1 MPKFLIRVVV
11 NAIAIWITASILPGI
26 QIIDN
31 DLGTLLIVGLI
42 FGVVN
47 ALIRP
52 IVMLLTCPAVIL
64 TLGLFILVI
73 NGLMLSLTASL
84 AGDRLTVDGFGT
96 AILGGII
103 MGISGVI
110 LESVLGLRDQGEK
123 N

>member
-26 QIIDN
+26 QVIDN

>member
-1 MPKFLIRVVV
+1 MAKFLIRVVV

-26 QIIDN
+26 QVIDN